1 MYSCNMI
8 TATLNPTF
16 TAAPAAPPSV
26 DIDTR
31 LTLAHAA
38 MAVLL
43 DVPAETHAALSG
55 ALKEADGLAVA
66 GILSERQRAVQQH
79 ELPNETLRR
88 AGDLIRQRGWTRAA
102 YSTGSGICAMAAI
115 REVLYG
121 PTWSYLPADDRE
133 NEPRGVL
140 LARIAAEF
148 GPGLS
153 IPGWNDRQI
162 GAADVLKLLW

>member
-1 MYSCNMI
+1 MYRCNMT
-8 TATLNPTF
+8 TATIHHTS
-16 TAAPAAPPSV
+16 TAAPAAPPPV
-26 DIDTR
+26 DMDTR

-66 GILSERQRAVQQH
+66 GILRERQKPVQPH
-79 ELPNETLRR
+79 ERPNETLRR
-88 AGDLIRQRGWTRAA
+88 AGDLIRRRGWTRGA
-102 YSTGSGICAMAAI
+102 YSTGTGICAMAAI

-133 NEPRGVL
+133 NDARDVL

-153 IPGWNDRQI
+153 IPGWNDGQSSA
-162 GAADVLKLLW
+162 GDVLRLLW